1 MYGPDP
7 HTIMAY
13 ARMLA
18 AEQERAE
25 RRRPRRPRNDDA
37 AEMTVT
43 QPRAVPGGRLGAMRA
58 LFSRPASAL
67 RWYGRPRQA
76 S

>member
-7 HTIMAY
+7 FTSIAY

-18 AEQERAE
+18 EEQERDE
-25 RRRPRRPRNDDA
+25 RRRPRRPRDDEA
-37 AEMTVT
+37 AAVAT
-43 QPRAVPGGRLGAMRA
+43 QPRAVPNGRLGAVRA
-58 LFSRPASAL
+58 LFSRPAAAL
-67 RWYGRPRQA
+67 RWHGRPRQA